1 MSKQKKWYSSNSAQV
16 LLAGFI
22 SLLLTTIFLKPS
34 FYKSLLGLEHINL
47 IDIDLSE
54 NRMVWTLITAIVSA
68 PVAFAIWRLRDKNV
82 SEQIENSRKDT
93 NLKEFQKLAEW
104 VSGAHFVEEKV
115 SIKTKYEEAENSE
128 KKVIEETH
136 EYTTPLNELS
146 IHTYS
151 KMDGAIGLQ
160 IAAIYNLLPFY
171 RGDHGESFKKPAL
184 NLLTSAWLTL
194 QRKELVILDKKELSE
209 DEEYKVIK
217 KIKDNA
223 KSSLGIAITRVL
235 LSLNNQGVPCLT
247 EHKEIYPGLC
257 LAGMDFHIIGI
268 DKKIISIFKNSD
280 CHHINLIGS
289 NLENFDFTK
298 TNLKEAKLIKTYL
311 YSANLIYADL
321 EKSNFKMAN
330 LNNSNLEGANLLT
343 ANFTKAFLRMANLK
357 KACLNSTK
365 LEYSDLKGV
374 NFIKARLTRANL
386 SGADLQYNEFIENS
400 EVKVEIQSLVK
411 ASWKEAKLDECLRKE
426 LEEYEKNSQH
436 IKANKRSNFS

>member
-1 MSKQKKWYSSNSAQV
+1 M
-16 LLAGFI
+16 
-22 SLLLTTIFLKPS
+22 
-34 FYKSLLGLEHINL
+34 
-47 IDIDLSE
+47 
-54 NRMVWTLITAIVSA
+54 
-68 PVAFAIWRLRDKNV
+68 
-82 SEQIENSRKDT
+82 
-93 NLKEFQKLAEW
+93 
-104 VSGAHFVEEKV
+104 
-115 SIKTKYEEAENSE
+115 
-128 KKVIEETH
+128 
-136 EYTTPLNELS
+136 
-146 IHTYS
+146 
-151 KMDGAIGLQ
+151 
-160 IAAIYNLLPFY
+160 PFY